1 MISIEQLDTTS
12 RKQRK
17 EFVNFHYELYKGCPQ
32 WVPPFR
38 ADIDV
43 MMNRDKHPF
52 YEHSD
57 ADFFL
62 AKRDGKVVGRI
73 AVLENKPF
81 NKYHEKNEAQF
92 YLFDSIDDKEV
103 FEILFETAFE
113 WGRKRGLTSL
123 VGAKGFS
130 PFNGYGILA
139 EGFEHRQMMTM
150 MNYNYPYYPQYLEE
164 MGFTMAVDFVSTY
177 IPRASAVLPEKVN
190 LVAERLIERKKFK
203 VKEFKSK
210 KELISWADPI
220 GEAYNDTFVNNW
232 EYYPLTKNE
241 ISFAMKDILMVAVPD
256 LMKII
261 TYEDQV
267 IGFLLAF
274 PDVSKA
280 LQRYNGYLTPW
291 GILDMLL
298 EMKRTKWV
306 SLNGVGVLPE
316 YHGRG
321 GNALLYYEMAK
332 IIRDY
337 GFDHIEE
344 TQMADT
350 AVMVRKDMITL
361 GAEIYKR
368 HRVYKIDI
376 P

>member
-1 MISIEQLDTTS
+1 MISIEQLDPES
-12 RKQRK
+12 RQDRK
-17 EFVNFHYELYKGCPQ
+17 DFVNFHYDLYKGCPQ

-38 ADIDV
+38 ADIQA
-43 MMNRDKHPF
+43 MLNKKKHPF

-62 AKRDGKVVGRI
+62 ARRDGKIVGRI

-81 NKYHEKNEAQF
+81 NKYQKKNEAQF
-92 YLFDSIDDKEV
+92 YLFDSIEDKEV
-103 FEILFETAFE
+103 FQALFDTAFE
-113 WGRKRGLTSL
+113 WAKKRGLTSL
-123 VGAKGFS
+123 VGPKGFS
-130 PFNGYGILA
+130 SFNGYGILA

-150 MNYNYPYYPQYLEE
+150 MNYNYPYYPKYLEE

-177 IPRASAVLPEKVN
+177 IPSEYAVLPDKVN

-210 KELISWADPI
+210 KELISWADRI
-220 GEAYNDTFVNNW
+220 GEAYNNTFVNNW

-241 ISFAMKDILMVAVPD
+241 ITYAMNDIMMVAIPD

-261 TYEDQV
+261 TYDDEV
-267 IGFLLAF
+267 VGFLLAF

-280 LQRYNGYLTPW
+280 LQRHNGYLTPW
-291 GILDMLL
+291 GLIDMLL

-306 SLNGVGVLPE
+306 SLNGVGVLPA

-321 GNALLYYEMAK
+321 GNALLYHEMAK
-332 IIRDY
+332 IVHEY
-337 GFDHIEE
+337 KFEHIEE

-368 HRVYKIDI
+368 HRVFKINI

>member
-1 MISIEQLDTTS
+1 MISIELLDTTS
-12 RKQRK
+12 RKQRN
-17 EFVNFHYELYKGCPQ
+17 EFVNFHYDLYKNCPQ

-38 ADIDV
+38 ADIHV
-43 MMNRDKHPF
+43 MMNRKKHPF

-62 AKRDGKVVGRI
+62 AKKDGKVVGRI
-73 AVLENKPF
+73 AALENKPF
-81 NKYHEKNEAQF
+81 NKYQNKNEAQF
-92 YLFDSIDDKEV
+92 YLFDSIEDQEV
-103 FEILFETAFE
+103 FDALFEAAFE
-113 WGRKRGLTSL
+113 WAKKRGLTSL
-123 VGAKGFS
+123 VGPKGFS
-130 PFNGYGILA
+130 SFNGYGIQV

-150 MNYNYPYYPQYLEE
+150 MNYNYAYYPRLMEG

-177 IPRASAVLPEKVN
+177 IPRDSAVLPEKVTR
-190 LVAERLIERKKFK
+190 VAERIIEKQKFK

-220 GEAYNDTFVNNW
+220 GEAYNNTFVNNW

-241 ISFAMKDILMVAVPD
+241 ITFAMKDIMMVAVPD

-261 TYEDQV
+261 TYDDVV

-280 LQRYNGYLTPW
+280 LQRHNGYLTPW
-291 GILDMLL
+291 GLIDMLL

-306 SLNGVGVLPE
+306 SLNGVGILPE

-332 IIRDY
+332 IIRES
-337 GFDHIEE
+337 GFEHIEE

-361 GAEIYKR
+361 GAEIYKK

-376 P
+376 A